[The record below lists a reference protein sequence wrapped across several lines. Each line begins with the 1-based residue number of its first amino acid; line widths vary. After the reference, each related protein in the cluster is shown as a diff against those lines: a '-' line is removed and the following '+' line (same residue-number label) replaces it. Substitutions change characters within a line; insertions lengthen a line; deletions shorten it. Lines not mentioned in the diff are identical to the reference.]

1 MISSTNNLVRVGNV
15 VNFADI
21 ENNLR
26 AQPLSD
32 QLLTSG
38 YLSLD
43 GADLSVENLQVS
55 SGIINNSPFDLDTY
69 GTYSLEF
76 DPSFTGSIEL
86 TYDIVSSSGERVS
99 VSRELNVV
107 DNVDDSVEFPFA
119 WGWDRQA
126 SEGVFA
132 TRQSNL
138 STYIREFTRSD
149 GANADKW
156 DPKVVQ
162 QGNSTTIFSQMLTD
176 ALSNPNDPTI
186 ADVYGGST
194 TPVLITNLTAANGT
208 FSSSTVRNR
217 GTVQYTPD
225 PGFAGVD
232 TITYD
237 FTTFDG
243 FVYSV
248 TKSIEVAPTDYS
260 TLTIEAPEPSPPSSP
275 LIEAGVEGV
284 DFWYD
289 GGISPNFDNDAFWY
303 RGAAPLEEGGDSKYW
318 FKFKNTSATDELTN
332 GGEYALVATLRDALD
347 DGAIIDE
354 LTGQSVFSK
363 SFTSPDGIRLYAG
376 IDETAIQEL
385 SNFGAEDIEVYVYDV
400 AAEQI
405 VGTDGREILG
415 SRLDNQFD
423 TIGEEYAGSLS
434 EQYNNAYL
442 DTLA

>member
-1 MISSTNNLVRVGNV
+1 MSNLVRVGNV

-55 SGIINNSPFDLDTY
+55 SGIINNSPYDLDTY

-99 VSRELNVV
+99 VSRVLNVV
-107 DNVDDSVEFPFA
+107 DNVDDSVEFPNA
-119 WGWDRQA
+119 WGWGRQA
-126 SEGVFA
+126 SEGILA
-132 TRQSNL
+132 TSQTNL
-138 STYIREFTRSD
+138 STYIREFTLSD

-162 QGNSTTIFSQMLTD
+162 QGNTTTIFSQMLTD
-176 ALSNPNDPTI
+176 GLSNPNDPTI

-217 GTVQYTPD
+217 GSVQYTPD

-232 TITYD
+232 TITYE

-248 TKSIEVAPTDYS
+248 TKSIEVAPTNYS
-260 TLTIEAPEPSPPSSP
+260 AITIEDPETPPLTP
-275 LIEAGVEGV
+275 AIEEGVEGEDYIYGGV
-284 DFWYD
+284 QINDTNNNWGRRGFNEAGDYWVKVKNQTDDPLIGNGQEIALVMGSADTIFGTNIQTEDILTGLQEGTLITTKSWTSYD
-289 GGISPNFDNDAFWY
+289 GIFNIASFD
-303 RGAAPLEEGGDSKYW
+303 GDEVQSLID
-318 FKFKNTSATDELTN
+318 SGD
-332 GGEYALVATLRDALD
+332 TLRITRVDAT
-347 DGAIIDE
+347 
-354 LTGQSVFSK
+354 TGEQIGNTQLF
-363 SFTSPDGIRLYAG
+363 
-376 IDETAIQEL
+376 DETL
-385 SNFGAEDIEVYVYDV
+385 MY
-400 AAEQI
+400 
-405 VGTDGREILG
+405 G
-415 SRLDNQFD
+415 SFD
-423 TIGEEYAGSLS
+423 QNYNNSLS
-434 EQYNNAYL
+434 AGNDFNYA
-442 DTLA
+442 DILAANVDPII